1 MMTAEISL
9 QRTLGNV
16 EDEIDE
22 NDDAGRCKS
31 SQIFH
36 KKTKN
41 DDDDDDDDDGWRRK
55 DISAAVH
62 TDSRIQ
68 LHSHCL
74 TLIYTDEES
83 SIPFLLQDEARLPI
97 QTYM

>member
-9 QRTLGNV
+9 QRTLDNV

-41 DDDDDDDDDGWRRK
+41 DDDDDDASSK
-55 DISAAVH
+55 AVEH
-62 TDSRIQ
+62 VGA
-68 LHSHCL
+68 LK
-74 TLIYTDEES
+74 
-83 SIPFLLQDEARLPI
+83 
-97 QTYM
+97 

>member
-9 QRTLGNV
+9 QRTLGK
-16 EDEIDE
+16 DEIDE

-41 DDDDDDDDDGWRRK
+41 DDDDDDDGWRCR

>member
-1 MMTAEISL
+1 M
-9 QRTLGNV
+9 GNGAV
-16 EDEIDE
+16 
-22 NDDAGRCKS
+22 GKS
-31 SQIFH
+31 SMIQVML
-36 KKTKN
+36 TMLMMVMVMMVMVMMVMT
-41 DDDDDDDDDGWRRK
+41 DDDDDGWRCR

>member
-41 DDDDDDDDDGWRRK
+41 DDDDDDDGWRCR
-55 DISAAVH
+55 DISAGVH

>member
-36 KKTKN
+36 KKTKH
-41 DDDDDDDDDGWRRK
+41 DDDDDGWRCR

>member
-36 KKTKN
+36 TKTKTN
-41 DDDDDDDDDGWRRK
+41 DDDDDGWRCR

>member
-31 SQIFH
+31 SQIF
-36 KKTKN
+36 TQRQSMMMMMV
-41 DDDDDDDDDGWRRK
+41 GGAE
-55 DISAAVH
+55 IS
-62 TDSRIQ
+62 Q
-68 LHSHCL
+68 LL
-74 TLIYTDEES
+74 YTQTLES
-83 SIPFLLQDEARLPI
+83 NCIRTA
-97 QTYM
+97 

>member
-41 DDDDDDDDDGWRRK
+41 DGDGDDDDND
-55 DISAAVH
+55 
-62 TDSRIQ
+62 
-68 LHSHCL
+68 
-74 TLIYTDEES
+74 
-83 SIPFLLQDEARLPI
+83 
-97 QTYM
+97 

>member
-41 DDDDDDDDDGWRRK
+41 DDDDDGWRCR